1 MVLSHEW
8 DVSRRLARSPR
19 HRRPWWVS
27 HPLPE
32 APAIAF
38 EAESAAARVVVL
50 VSGEIDALTA
60 PHLEAFVAGRS
71 MAGCTVLE
79 LDLAGVP
86 SIASAG
92 LSALLGLRRWC
103 QQHGIDL
110 RLRGAQPSVWRV
122 FEVRGLPRVFPEGDG
137 PAGPGPTQELALFC
151 PVGAERRFGHYVDP
165 RAPRRPPR
173 RRLRA

>member
-19 HRRPWWVS
+19 SRRPWWVS
-27 HPLPE
+27 HPVPE
-32 APAIAF
+32 APPITL
-38 EAESAAARVVVL
+38 EAESGAARVIVL

-71 MAGCTVLE
+71 LVGCAVLE
-79 LDLAGVP
+79 LDLAGVT

-103 QQHGIDL
+103 QQRGIDL

-122 FEVRGLPRVFPEGDG
+122 FEATGLHRVFPDGDG
-137 PAGPGPTQELALFC
+137 PAGPGPTQELALF
-151 PVGAERRFGHYVDP
+151 
-165 RAPRRPPR
+165 
-173 RRLRA
+173 

>member
-19 HRRPWWVS
+19 SRRPWWVS
-27 HPLPE
+27 HPQPQE
-32 APAIAF
+32 PALEL

-71 MAGCTVLE
+71 LAGCTVLE
-79 LDLAGVP
+79 LDLAGVT

-103 QQHGIDL
+103 QQRGIDL
-110 RLRGAQPSVWRV
+110 RLRGAQPSPCGGA
-122 FEVRGLPRVFPEGDG
+122 FGLTG
-137 PAGPGPTQELALFC
+137 
-151 PVGAERRFGHYVDP
+151 
-165 RAPRRPPR
+165 RPPR
-173 RRLRA
+173 SSRAADPPV

>member
-19 HRRPWWVS
+19 SRRPWWVS
-27 HPLPE
+27 HPQPQE
-32 APAIAF
+32 PALEL

-71 MAGCTVLE
+71 LAGCTVLE
-79 LDLAGVP
+79 LDLAGVT

-103 QQHGIDL
+103 QQRGIDL
-110 RLRGAQPSVWRV
+110 RLRGTQHSVWRV
-122 FEVRGLPRVFPEGDG
+122 FELTGLHRVFLEGDT
-137 PAGPGPTQELALFC
+137 PAGPGPTQELALF
-151 PVGAERRFGHYVDP
+151 
-165 RAPRRPPR
+165 
-173 RRLRA
+173 

>member
-19 HRRPWWVS
+19 NRRPWWVS
-27 HPLPE
+27 HPVPE
-32 APAIAF
+32 TPPITL
-38 EAESAAARVVVL
+38 EAESAAARVIVL

-71 MAGCTVLE
+71 LAGCAVLE

-103 QQHGIDL
+103 QQRGIDL
-110 RLRGAQPSVWRV
+110 RLRGAQASVWRGV
-122 FEVRGLPRVFPEGDG
+122 GLARRHPGLPPGGG
-137 PAGPGPTQELALFC
+137 PPRPGP
-151 PVGAERRFGHYVDP
+151 
-165 RAPRRPPR
+165 
-173 RRLRA
+173 

>member
-19 HRRPWWVS
+19 NRRPWWVS
-27 HPLPE
+27 HPVPE
-32 APAIAF
+32 TPPITL
-38 EAESAAARVVVL
+38 EAESAAARVIVL

-71 MAGCTVLE
+71 LAGCAVLE

-92 LSALLGLRRWC
+92 LSALLGLRAWGPQR
-103 QQHGIDL
+103 GGGPPGP
-110 RLRGAQPSVWRV
+110 RGARSTGAAAAPS
-122 FEVRGLPRVFPEGDG
+122 
-137 PAGPGPTQELALFC
+137 
-151 PVGAERRFGHYVDP
+151 RRCGGSS
-165 RAPRRPPR
+165 RPPSCTGSSR
-173 RRLRA
+173 TARVRPAPDRHRS

>member
-1 MVLSHEW
+1 MAERGPTTSGGSMVLSHEW

-19 HRRPWWVS
+19 SRSPWWVS

-32 APAIAF
+32 EPALGLA
-38 EAESAAARVVVL
+38 AESAAARVVVL

-71 MAGCTVLE
+71 LAGCSVLE
-79 LDLAGVP
+79 LDLAGVT

-103 QQHGIDL
+103 QQRGIDL
-110 RLRGAQPSVWRV
+110 RLRGTQPSVWRV
-122 FEVRGLPRVFPEGDG
+122 FELTGLHRVFLEGDT
-137 PAGPGPTQELALFC
+137 PAAPGPTQELALF
-151 PVGAERRFGHYVDP
+151 
-165 RAPRRPPR
+165 
-173 RRLRA
+173 